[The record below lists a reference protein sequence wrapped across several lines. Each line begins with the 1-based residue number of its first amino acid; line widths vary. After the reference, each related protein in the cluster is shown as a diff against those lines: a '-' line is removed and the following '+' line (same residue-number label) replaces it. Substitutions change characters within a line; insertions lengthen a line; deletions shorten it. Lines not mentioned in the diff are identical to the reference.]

1 MNKWVLFMPSAL
13 IIADLHLDMWADRRT
28 DPLGGCDLSD
38 IDLLLIAGDLSNKG
52 HVQWRYALE
61 RLSAHIDLDRVHVG
75 PGNHDYYGGRIDRE
89 DKLREAAEAAGAH
102 FMQKTELIH
111 EGVRFLSCTLWTDMR
126 LGGLTIELNRMRA
139 EEKMNDHRLIR
150 VEAEGYRR
158 MSALHSSRIHADHKA
173 WLEGRLAAPFDGDTI
188 VVTHHAPH
196 PWSLRGTT
204 GPGDLPFAYGSD
216 LSGLIGTYQP
226 KMWVHGHTHQP
237 ADYEVGGTRVLN
249 VSLGYPPEVD
259 PGRPVGDPMTGLVAW
274 DRPAPSPSP

>member
-1 MNKWVLFMPSAL
+1 MPRIL
-13 IIADLHLDMWADRRT
+13 IIADLHSDMWADRGR
-28 DPLGGCDLSD
+28 DPLAGLDLSD
-38 IDLLLIAGDLSNKG
+38 LDLLLIAGDLSNKG
-52 HVQWRYALE
+52 HVQWRYALD

-75 PGNHDYYGGRIDRE
+75 PGNHDYYGGRVDRE

-111 EGVRFLSCTLWTDMR
+111 EGVRLLYCTLWTDMG
-126 LGGLTIELNRMRA
+126 LGGLTVEFNRMRA
-139 EEKMNDHRLIR
+139 EDRMNDHRMIR
-150 VEAEGYRR
+150 VESEGFRR

-173 WLEGRLAAPFDGDTI
+173 WLDARLAAPFDGDTI

-196 PWSLRGTT
+196 PYSLRGTT

-216 LSGLIGTYQP
+216 LSELILARQP

-237 ADYEVGGTRVLN
+237 ADYEVGRTRVLN

-259 PGRPVGDPMTGLVAW
+259 PGRPVGDPMTGLITW
-274 DRPAPSPSP
+274 DRPAPLPSP

>member
-1 MNKWVLFMPSAL
+1 MPSAL
-13 IIADLHLDMWADRRT
+13 IIADLHSDMWADRKR
-28 DPLGGCDLSD
+28 DPLAGRDLSGV
-38 IDLLLIAGDLSNKG
+38 DLLLIAGDLSNKG

-61 RLSAHIDLDRVHVG
+61 RLSAHIDLDKVHVG

-89 DKLREAAEAAGAH
+89 DKLRDAAEAAGAH
-102 FMQKTELIH
+102 FMQKTELTH
-111 EGVRFLSCTLWTDMR
+111 EGARFLFCTLWTDMA
-126 LGGLTIELNRMRA
+126 LGGLTVEFNRMRA
-139 EEKMNDHRLIR
+139 EEKMNDHRNIR
-150 VEAEGYRR
+150 VEAQGYRR
-158 MSALHSSRIHADHKA
+158 MSALHSSTIHADHRA

-216 LSGLIGTYQP
+216 LSELIGAYQP

-237 ADYEVGGTRVLN
+237 ADYEVGSTRVLN

-259 PGRPVGDPMTGLVAW
+259 PGRPVGDPMTGLISWEAPVVG
-274 DRPAPSPSP
+274 PSP

>member
-1 MNKWVLFMPSAL
+1 MPRAL
-13 IIADLHLDMWADRRT
+13 IIADLHSDMWADRGH
-28 DPLGGCDLSD
+28 DPLSGLDLSD

-89 DKLREAAEAAGAH
+89 DKLREAAESVGAH
-102 FMQKTELIH
+102 FMQKTEVIH
-111 EGVRFLSCTLWTDMR
+111 EGVRFLYCTLWTDMG
-126 LGGLTIELNRMRA
+126 LGGLTLEFNRMRA
-139 EEKMNDHRLIR
+139 EDKMNDHRAIR
-150 VEAEGYRR
+150 VESEGFRR

-196 PWSLRGTT
+196 PYSLRGTT

-216 LSGLIGTYQP
+216 LSELILARQP

-259 PGRPVGDPMTGLVAW
+259 PGRPIGDPMTGLVAW
-274 DRPAPSPSP
+274 ERPAPCPAP